1 MTTGLLTGP
10 TAQAAHQAI
19 LDRVDADASPGY
31 VELLDGATVLA
42 TFTLDATAFTA
53 ATNPTPPAFSTA
65 GLAGTLPIE
74 VNASASGDIDGYN
87 LKDGAG
93 VLVHS
98 ASGAGVVSTSDGAI
112 VVVNMISTV
121 SGEPIRLVQFNSQF
135 PTVTVAIPA

>member
-19 LDRVDADASPGY
+19 LDLVDADTDPGY

-42 TFTLDATAFTA
+42 TFTLAATAFTS
-53 ATNPTPPAFSTA
+53 ATNPTPPALSTA

-74 VNASASGDIDGYN
+74 VNASATGDIDGYN
-87 LKDGAG
+87 LRDGAD

-98 ASGAGVVSTSDGAI
+98 ASGAGVVSTSEGAI
-112 VVVNMISTV
+112 VVVNTLSTV
-121 SGEPIRLVQFNSQF
+121 SGEPVRLVQFNSQF